1 MGEELNVIPLARGI
15 SVLMPN
21 APKFYPYCICMYIA
35 GEQRAVIDFGAGQ
48 KAFNEIDIK
57 SIELGFFTHN
67 HPDHT
72 HSAVLFKHSSLY
84 AAKEEEQSYQ
94 SEKDYLDLRG
104 FEYWNLYMPGK
115 ALPEPP
121 DATLQNPDI
130 PVEPGFVK
138 IDLAGTITDGQQ
150 IELGRGIR
158 MTAIHLPGHSIG
170 HYGFYFE
177 KEGILFGGDI
187 DTTRAG
193 PWYGD
198 GCSNVGQ
205 FINSVERIK
214 EINPGTYASSHRRPL
229 TENIIPSLEAY
240 IQVLLDRENRV
251 YDLLKQPHSIEEL
264 ASYHL
269 AFNYNMFSME
279 DFWEMMYAYHHVQHL
294 MEIGAVVE
302 VAPGIFQQ
310 A

>member
-1 MGEELNVIPLARGI
+1 MLIPLARGI

-158 MTAIHLPGHSIG
+158 MTAIHLPAQMQQQSLRQLNHSPLR
-170 HYGFYFE
+170 
-177 KEGILFGGDI
+177 LF
-187 DTTRAG
+187 
-193 PWYGD
+193 
-198 GCSNVGQ
+198 
-205 FINSVERIK
+205 F
-214 EINPGTYASSHRRPL
+214 
-229 TENIIPSLEAY
+229 
-240 IQVLLDRENRV
+240 
-251 YDLLKQPHSIEEL
+251 LKR
-264 ASYHL
+264 
-269 AFNYNMFSME
+269 
-279 DFWEMMYAYHHVQHL
+279 
-294 MEIGAVVE
+294 
-302 VAPGIFQQ
+302 
-310 A
+310 